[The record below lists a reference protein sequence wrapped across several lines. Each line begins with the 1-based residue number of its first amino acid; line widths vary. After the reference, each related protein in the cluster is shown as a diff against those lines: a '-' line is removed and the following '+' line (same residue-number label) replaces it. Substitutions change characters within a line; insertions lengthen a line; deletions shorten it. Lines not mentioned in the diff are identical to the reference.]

1 MTSLVTHRYTMAM
14 SILRNV
20 SLAMIP
26 ANVRF
31 RYKPQHPVNITL
43 PENTY
48 YLEYDTG
55 VFELDTLLSYLDAQ
69 MDYIG
74 YHASNNHK
82 LIGSVAKHCIA
93 SHGWGQSTSDA
104 ITVVWMAVIGME
116 KFVREYGRQPSA
128 RMQFYNKA
136 IEQGFYYDCET
147 WKEFL

>member
-14 SILRNV
+14 SILINMSHAV
-20 SLAMIP
+20 IP
-26 ANVRF
+26 RQVRF
-31 RYKPQHPVNITL
+31 RHKPQNKLTIL
-43 PENTY
+43 PAYTY

-55 VFELDTLLSYLDAQ
+55 VEDVDMLLSYLEAQ
-69 MDYIG
+69 HDTSEY
-74 YHASNNHK
+74 YASANHK
-82 LIGSVAKHCIA
+82 LVGAVAKHAIA

-104 ITVVWMAVIGME
+104 ITIAWMAVIGME